1 MQASADSTW
10 TGYSLAERDRRW
22 NAVRKAAAEAGLDCI
37 FVPLC
42 VDPMQLYLSSDSK
55 RGVRSDGRYL
65 TQMENAAIVLPTD
78 GRTPIAI
85 NDRGRGN
92 SWIPDTRAANQGGMR
107 GSWSA
112 AMGDALIE
120 LGMERARIGV
130 SGLSRGTY
138 THARANDGVVN
149 YSSYAEVMRRLPNAT
164 FENATDVVGRVR
176 FVKGDEEIG
185 AFRRAVA
192 IAEAGVEEMAA
203 VARPGV
209 DTAHLY
215 SRVTTRMLELGSER
229 HDWALNLPDRN
240 TDPPIGRRLRAGD
253 YITNEVS
260 AVWGSQLAQE
270 DQPILL
276 GSVPDEWKPLIELQR
291 QLWHESLALMRPGK
305 SFGEMLDFIADFGP
319 KHNVGT
325 SLTCHSRGLG
335 NEGPIV
341 TPRTVGPNVR
351 EVQLERGNTFVWKP
365 SIASADGKH
374 SYVWAGDVVVMEGG
388 AEPLP
393 KRPVDIISIE

>member
-1 MQASADSTW
+1 MQALADSRW
-10 TGYSLAERDRRW
+10 DGYSIAERDRRW
-22 NAVRKAAAEAGLDCI
+22 NAVRKAAADAGLDCI

-65 TQMENAAIVLPTD
+65 TQMENASIVLPTD
-78 GRTPIAI
+78 GRVPIVI

-92 SWIPDTRAANQGGMR
+92 NWIADARAANRGMR
-107 GSWSA
+107 GSWA
-112 AMGDALIE
+112 TAMGDALLE

-130 SGLSRGTY
+130 PGLTRGTY
-138 THARANDGVVN
+138 THARANDGVIN
-149 YSSYAEVMRRLPNAT
+149 YSAYVEVMRRLPNAT
-164 FENATDVVGRVR
+164 FENATDVVGKVR
-176 FVKGDEEIG
+176 FVKGDEEIA

-209 DTAHLY
+209 DAAHLY
-215 SRVTTRMLELGSER
+215 SRVTIRLLELGSER

-240 TDPPIGRRLRAGD
+240 TDPPIGRRLRGGD

-276 GSVPDEWKPLIELQR
+276 GQVPEAWKPLIELQR
-291 QLWHESLALMRPGK
+291 QLWHESLAEMRPGQL
-305 SFGEMLDFIADFGP
+305 FGALLDFIEDFGRR
-319 KHNVGT
+319 HNVRT

-351 EVQLERGNTFVWKP
+351 EVQLQRGNTFVWKP
-365 SIASADGKH
+365 TVASADGKH
-374 SYVWAGDVVVMEGG
+374 SYTWAGDVVVQDGG
-388 AEPLP
+388 AEALP
-393 KRPVDIISIE
+393 KRAVDIIAIA

>member
-1 MQASADSTW
+1 MEAPADVTW
-10 TGYSLAERDRRW
+10 NGYSLAERHRRW
-22 NAVRKAAAEAGLDCI
+22 GAVRKAAAEANLDCI

-42 VDPMQLYLSSDSK
+42 VDPLQLYLSSDSK

-65 TQMENAAIVLPTD
+65 TQMENASIVLPTD
-78 GRTPIAI
+78 GRPPIAI

-92 SWIPDTRAANQGGMR
+92 AWLPDARAANRGLR
-107 GSWSA
+107 GSWSS
-112 AMGDALIE
+112 AMADALLE
-120 LGMERARIGV
+120 LGMDRARIGV
-130 SGLSRGTY
+130 PGLTRGTY

-149 YSSYAEVMRRLPNAT
+149 YTSYVEVMQRLPNAT

-176 FVKGDEEIG
+176 FVKGDEEIA

-192 IAEAGVEEMAA
+192 ISEAGVEEMAA

-209 DTAHLY
+209 DAAHLY
-215 SRVTTRMLELGSER
+215 SRVTVRLLELGSER
-229 HDWALNLPDRN
+229 HDWALNLPERN
-240 TDPPIGRRLRAGD
+240 TDPPIGRRLRQGD

-276 GSVPDEWKPLIELQR
+276 GPVPQEWKPLIELQR
-291 QLWHESLALMRPGK
+291 QLWHESLAVMRPGT
-305 SFGEMLDFIADFGP
+305 SFGDVLDFIESFGP
-319 KHNVGT
+319 KHGVGT
-325 SLTCHSRGLG
+325 SVTCHSRGLG

-341 TPRTVGPNVR
+341 TPRTRGPNVR

-365 SIASADGKH
+365 SIQSADGRH
-374 SYVWAGDVVVMEGG
+374 SYVWAGDIVVMEGG
-388 AEPLP
+388 AEALP
-393 KRPVDIISIE
+393 KRPVDIIAIT